1 MSDNDLDK
9 RIIELKKYLSKK
21 ELEFV
26 ENRYKG
32 SNISIKENL
41 EDLILLFEN
50 GNTEEGLSIQKKIR
64 KEHLE
69 ILKEYLSIVIE
80 QEQ

>member
-9 RIIELKKYLSKK
+9 RIIELRNILPKK

-32 SNISIKENL
+32 NNISIKENL

-50 GNTEEGLSIQKKIR
+50 GNVDDGLSIQKKLR

-69 ILKEYLSIVIE
+69 MLKEYLSTVIE

>member
-9 RIIELKKYLSKK
+9 RIIELRNILPKK

-32 SNISIKENL
+32 NNISIKENL

-50 GNTEEGLSIQKKIR
+50 GNVDDGGSIQKKLR

-69 ILKEYLSIVIE
+69 MLKEYLSTVIE